1 MNKKLIAVLICLVM
15 LSAVMLSA
23 CGNKFKQNPVSVDGV
38 SNDTVAEGNYGR
50 AVKLGKYLYFVNG
63 VVSVDVDNTF
73 GKPEKSAIW
82 RVTLADDGSIISD
95 SRVRIV
101 PKNVL
106 DSSSKPSIYIYKG
119 WIYYATPNL
128 ELTTAGEPNT
138 TRLDFMRTTIDGAK
152 TEVITTI
159 TSRSANYMFANGYL
173 VYNLNNALYS
183 VDCESKKTTTI
194 IDKNLSTTLFVM
206 DEDGGAFA
214 GYVLYLKTPSDDV
227 QYKNYN
233 ELVAV
238 SADGKTSKTVLTDT
252 SYTSYLADT
261 KNIFQFGLLDYKV
274 EADGLTLFYT
284 KANVLG
290 GSSTQ
295 TAGTYCYKFR
305 SADFAFDA
313 AKEAHLSNTALSGII
328 PISYSEG
335 VLVTGTN
342 VVYQYKAA
350 QNVVAKTVLEGSFKV
365 CFVLDGKVYY
375 SESSSPKNLYAFEL
389 AKVGTGAVAE
399 KIFKAESIGTTG
411 ITMEV
416 VDGYVYYVDGGTYKY
431 LYRASLSG
439 SDVELVGKMTAED
452 VKAIEDAKNK

>member
-15 LSAVMLSA
+15 LSAVMLTA
-23 CGNKFKQNPVSVDGV
+23 CGNKFKQDPVSVEGV
-38 SNDTVAEGNYGR
+38 SADTVAEGNYGR

-63 VVSVDVDNTF
+63 IVAADVDNTF
-73 GKPEKSAIW
+73 GTPEKSAIW
-82 RVTLADDGSIISD
+82 RVTLADDGSIVED

-159 TSRSANYMFANGYL
+159 ASRSANYMFANGYL
-173 VYNLNNALYS
+173 VYNLNGALYS

-194 IDKNLSTTLFVM
+194 IDEHLSTTLFVT
-206 DEDGGAFA
+206 DENGGAFA

-238 SADGKTSKTVLTDT
+238 SADGKTSKTVLTKT
-252 SYTSYLADT
+252 SYTSESADT
-261 KNIFQFGLLDYKV
+261 KNVFQFGLLDYSV
-274 EADGLTLFYT
+274 EADGLTVFYT

-295 TAGTYCYKFR
+295 TAGTYCYKFKTT
-305 SADFAFDA
+305 DFAFDKA
-313 AKEAHLSNTALSGII
+313 NEAKLSVTALSGIV
-328 PISYSEG
+328 PIGYDEG
-335 VLVTGTN
+335 VLVSGTN
-342 VVYQYKAA
+342 TVYQYKAG
-350 QNVVAKTVLEGSFKV
+350 QEVKTVLEGSFKV
-365 CFVLDGKVYY
+365 CFVLNGKIYY
-375 SESSSPKNLYAFEL
+375 SESSSPKTLYAFEL
-389 AKVGTGAVAE
+389 DKVGTGVVAE

-439 SDVELVGKMTAED
+439 SDVELVGKMTEAD
-452 VKAIEDAKNK
+452 AKAIEDAKSE